1 MIMQANELYEVLAR
15 QGIRIFVLKL
25 GHLEMTYIHPQKTT
39 EEWRQD
45 VRSFVS
51 ETNSPENGKNCSDDD
66 IYNGLIARMSEAG
79 YLEVADVAADVYEGR
94 IVVLSASIKDHP
106 IHREQADGFGH
117 YGWESKDVATANE
130 GD

>member
-1 MIMQANELYEVLAR
+1 MQEEELYGILAA

-25 GHLEMTYIHPQKTT
+25 GSLEITYIHPQKTT

-51 ETNSPENGKNCSDDD
+51 ETNSPEKRKNCSDND

-94 IVVLSASIKDHP
+94 IVVHSASVEDYP

-117 YGWESKDVATANE
+117 YGWEFKDVATSGE
-130 GD
+130 RD